1 MTNASATQS
10 LPFSIK
16 PESAALTAGVERL
29 LDAVFGRA
37 RFDKASYLYRAAVAP
52 VPALSYVALA
62 GTGTAAEEI
71 VGTIRYWPIQI
82 GDSGHSAL
90 LLGPLGIT
98 PRLAGKGIG
107 RTLTFRTLELA
118 AEMGHD
124 LVLLVG
130 DVDYYKRFGFVPA
143 TPHGFVMPAE
153 ARPERLQ
160 VAPLKAGVLGRV
172 TGTIR
177 RADGTQPGET
187 MPVAGDLAPALGAQ
201 SMLAGPPAPELA
213 RR

>member
-1 MTNASATQS
+1 MNQTLAPSQIDFT
-10 LPFSIK
+10 IK
-16 PESAALTAGVERL
+16 PETAALAAGVEHL

-37 RFDKASYLYRAAVAP
+37 RFDKASYHYRIGVDP
-52 VPALSYVALA
+52 VPELSYVAEHK
-62 GTGTAAEEI
+62 GEI
-71 VGTIRYWPIQI
+71 VGTIRYWPIQV
-82 GDSGHSAL
+82 GEAAHPAL

-143 TPHGFVMPAE
+143 TPHGFVMPGE
-153 ARPERLQ
+153 TRPDRLQ
-160 VAPLKAGVLGRV
+160 VAPLKRSVLGSVQGDIRHIRGLPFDAGGLV
-172 TGTIR
+172 PLHAAMAPQAGGTD
-177 RADGTQPGET
+177 AHPG
-187 MPVAGDLAPALGAQ
+187 
-201 SMLAGPPAPELA
+201 
-213 RR
+213 